1 MKNQGKYYYLKLEDF
16 QILPMFGECAC
27 AINVTNS
34 KVKIE
39 LDKNEK
45 RQLKKVEVRK
55 QKKIRDLDNR

>member
-1 MKNQGKYYYLKLEDF
+1 MKNWGKYYYLKLEDF
-16 QILPMFGECAC
+16 QILPMFGEC

-55 QKKIRDLDNR
+55 QKKIRDLDNRLY